1 MRRVKAAGDIVETN
15 CTKCKALM
23 NHTIVAMVGELIVR
37 VECNTCHS
45 THKYHPPK
53 EAKAA
58 KAPSAS
64 RTTRVASAAPRREK
78 KDPAAEAAA
87 EWAALQPS
95 IDPDR
100 AQPYD
105 MNAVYRTRSLI
116 SHPLFGLGVVQQL
129 LPPNKMEVLFKDGRK
144 RLRCG

>member
-1 MRRVKAAGDIVETN
+1 
-15 CTKCKALM
+15 M

-53 EAKAA
+53 AEKVARTPA
-58 KAPSAS
+58 AS
-64 RTTRVASAAPRREK
+64 RATGGGTSAPRREK

-87 EWAALQPS
+87 EWAALQTS
-95 IDPDR
+95 LDPDR
-100 AQPYD
+100 AIPYD
-105 MNAVYRTRSLI
+105 MNAVYRTKSLI

-129 LPPNKMEVLFKDGRK
+129 LPPNKIEVLFRDGRK

>member
-1 MRRVKAAGDIVETN
+1 
-15 CTKCKALM
+15 M
-23 NHTIVAMVGELIVR
+23 NHTIVAMVGEQIVR

-53 EAKAA
+53 EAKADRA
-58 KAPSAS
+58 ARTASPS
-64 RTTRVASAAPRREK
+64 RRVAGTTTAPRREK

-87 EWAALQPS
+87 EWAALEPTL
-95 IDPDR
+95 DPER
-100 AQPYD
+100 AHPYD
-105 MNAVYRTRSLI
+105 MNAVYRTRSLV

-144 RLRCG
+144 LLRCG